1 MLGRVRILAVLS
13 RRVYMLDIESGGMPL
28 DVLPDPHVV
37 IDAAGAVLAATQHF
51 DWRLLGEPRALPH
64 LATTHESRVDL
75 ATDIDGRR
83 RVFSASWMPCRWH
96 GTPARIV
103 RLLDVTDERQHTEA
117 VEAGM
122 HTLEDVLDA
131 LPTSLLL
138 IDGDGRI
145 MSGNARWHV
154 LARSNGMSMPDAGI
168 GANYLGVCER
178 SAAQGDEDA
187 AKVAEGLRSV
197 LERRSLA
204 YETEYMLVGESG
216 VERWYYLSIK
226 ALVSHRGA
234 VIQHYDITDTH
245 RQQEERIEALA
256 HFKAVFDGAL
266 DGIIIFNDD
275 LRVLSTNAAA
285 SALVTPRTDDGGHRS
300 LLEVVVRED
309 HERLI
314 ADREQLLTA
323 GEIRGQLRMS
333 GANGE
338 TVYVEYAARANVVPG
353 RHVAVVHDVTAARRL
368 EAQLRQS
375 QKMEALGQL
384 TGGIAHDFNNLLTI
398 IQAQSDLMLSDES
411 APNEMR
417 EGLEQVLRAAQRGA
431 DMVRKLMAFGRREQ
445 LRVVPVQLD
454 VAVQDVCGM
463 LRRLLPETIA
473 VAYEV
478 RGAVPSVRAD
488 ATALQQ
494 ILLNLATNARDAMR
508 DGGGGDLRLVLS
520 TVATEEITGV
530 PVLAAA
536 RAGGQRTGAQHF
548 AALSVTDTGCGMSP
562 DVMGQIFEPFFT
574 TKRQGEGTGLGMSM
588 VYGLMDQMGGYVTV
602 ESEVGRGTTVRLFF
616 PVLRGLRTASI
627 EPAIG
632 AMGSERGSERI
643 LLVEDDADIRTL
655 TARVLRR
662 AGYHVTEAV
671 NGEDAEERLRTQAAG
686 QELPYALVV
695 SDMVMPHGDGLY
707 VLEATRRLAAPVRMV
722 FVSGY
727 AGDGLSGAP
736 GGDLATIGSR
746 FALAPVQEGGA
757 PPIIQKPWT
766 TSDFLSRIR
775 AILDAPP
782 NVPLDATATHDASR
796 AG

>member
-1 MLGRVRILAVLS
+1 MI
-13 RRVYMLDIESGGMPL
+13 DIESGGMSL
-28 DVLPDPHVV
+28 DELSDPHVV
-37 IDAAGAVLAATQHF
+37 IDAAGAV
-51 DWRLLGEPRALPH
+51 P
-64 LATTHESRVDL
+64 
-75 ATDIDGRR
+75 
-83 RVFSASWMPCRWH
+83 
-96 GTPARIV
+96 
-103 RLLDVTDERQHTEA
+103 
-117 VEAGM
+117 
-122 HTLEDVLDA
+122 
-131 LPTSLLL
+131 
-138 IDGDGRI
+138 
-145 MSGNARWHV
+145 
-154 LARSNGMSMPDAGI
+154 
-168 GANYLGVCER
+168 
-178 SAAQGDEDA
+178 
-187 AKVAEGLRSV
+187 
-197 LERRSLA
+197 
-204 YETEYMLVGESG
+204 
-216 VERWYYLSIK
+216 
-226 ALVSHRGA
+226 
-234 VIQHYDITDTH
+234 
-245 RQQEERIEALA
+245 
-256 HFKAVFDGAL
+256 
-266 DGIIIFNDD
+266 
-275 LRVLSTNAAA
+275 AA
-285 SALVTPRTDDGGHRS
+285 S
-300 LLEVVVRED
+300 
-309 HERLI
+309 
-314 ADREQLLTA
+314 
-323 GEIRGQLRMS
+323 
-333 GANGE
+333 
-338 TVYVEYAARANVVPG
+338 
-353 RHVAVVHDVTAARRL
+353 
-368 EAQLRQS
+368 
-375 QKMEALGQL
+375 
-384 TGGIAHDFNNLLTI
+384 
-398 IQAQSDLMLSDES
+398 
-411 APNEMR
+411 
-417 EGLEQVLRAAQRGA
+417 QRGA

-445 LRVVPVQLD
+445 LRVVPTQLD

-520 TVATEEITGV
+520 TVATEDITGV

-562 DVMGQIFEPFFT
+562 DVIAQIFEPFFT

-632 AMGSERGSERI
+632 AIGSERGSERI

-707 VLEATRRLAAPVRMV
+707 VLEATRRLAAPARMV

-727 AGDGLSGAP
+727 AGDGLSGTL
-736 GGDLATIGSR
+736 GGDIATIGSR

-757 PPIIQKPWT
+757 PPIIPKPWT
-766 TSDFLSRIR
+766 TSDFLTRIR